1 MWANARAGASS
12 THNAHTAHA
21 TTPKANTGAITMMS
35 GATLPPEIRGA
46 KNTPTVMAAKTMPH
60 NSGSTAMLSRPRNP
74 VSTTRRSARV
84 QGRRMSVFARSSAL
98 SRLGRMPWMI
108 FVVSIMLLVLFPGYV
123 GAAPRLHGVV
133 LAVTPKTG
141 QAIVRHDAF
150 GSMPAMTMPFRIV
163 PRERAA
169 QLQAGA
175 TIDATVDTK
184 TEPWTLSNV
193 TSTSAQPLT
202 DDTTP
207 LRRVTRLNKGDVVPD
222 TPFVDQTG
230 KPFRLSQLRGQD
242 VVLSFIYTRCADAR
256 MCPLI
261 SAKFAQ
267 LQRLAGKRSLHLVEV
282 TLDPAFDRPPVLA
295 RYAQAYGAD
304 PKRWSLVVGD
314 AEPTLNFAAQFGI
327 TAFPDPAV
335 GIIHAENTV
344 QIDRQGRIAAM
355 NTDTAWL
362 PSGVLADVD
371 ARNGAPS
378 NPLARLNLWL
388 SNGFVSVCGNSVAG
402 FSGLADLA
410 VVLVILSALAY
421 LVYRVARKIFLEST

>member
-1 MWANARAGASS
+1 
-12 THNAHTAHA
+12 
-21 TTPKANTGAITMMS
+21 
-35 GATLPPEIRGA
+35 
-46 KNTPTVMAAKTMPH
+46 
-60 NSGSTAMLSRPRNP
+60 
-74 VSTTRRSARV
+74 
-84 QGRRMSVFARSSAL
+84 
-98 SRLGRMPWMI
+98 MI
-108 FVVSIMLLVLFPGYV
+108 FVVSIMLVLVLFPGIA
-123 GAAPRLHGVV
+123 GAAPRLHGVI

-150 GSMPAMTMPFRIV
+150 ASMPAMTMPFRIV

-175 TIDATVDTK
+175 TIDADVDTK

-193 TSTSAQPLT
+193 TSTAAQTLT
-202 DDTTP
+202 EDASP
-207 LRRVTRLNKGDVVPD
+207 LRRVTRLKIGDAVPD
-222 TPFVDQTG
+222 TPFVDQNG
-230 KPFRLSQLRGQD
+230 APFRLSQLRGQD

-261 SAKFAQ
+261 SGKFGE
-267 LQRLAGKRSLHLVEV
+267 LQRTAGKRSLHLVEV

-295 RYAQAYGAD
+295 RYGKMFGAD
-304 PKRWSLVVGD
+304 VQRWSLVVGD
-314 AEPTLNFAAQFGI
+314 AEPTLDFAAQFGI
-327 TAFPDPAV
+327 IAFPDPAV

-344 QIDRQGRIAAM
+344 QIDRQGRVAAM

-362 PSGVLADVD
+362 PGGMLADID

-388 SNGFVSVCGNSVAG
+388 SNGFVSLCGNSVAG

-410 VVLVILSALAY
+410 IVLVILAALAY
-421 LVYRVARKIFLEST
+421 LAYRIARKIFLEST

>member
-1 MWANARAGASS
+1 
-12 THNAHTAHA
+12 
-21 TTPKANTGAITMMS
+21 
-35 GATLPPEIRGA
+35 
-46 KNTPTVMAAKTMPH
+46 
-60 NSGSTAMLSRPRNP
+60 
-74 VSTTRRSARV
+74 
-84 QGRRMSVFARSSAL
+84 
-98 SRLGRMPWMI
+98 MI
-108 FVVSIMLLVLFPGYV
+108 FVVSIMLLVLFPGSA
-123 GAAPRLHGVV
+123 GAATRISSVAPPRLHGVV
-133 LAVTPKTG
+133 LAVTPNTG

-163 PRERAA
+163 PRVRAA
-169 QLQAGA
+169 QLQPGA
-175 TIDATVDTK
+175 TIDANVDTA
-184 TEPWTLSNV
+184 TEPWTLSDV
-193 TSTSAQPLT
+193 TSTSAQQLT

-207 LRRVTRLNKGDVVPD
+207 LRRVTPLHVGDAVPD

-230 KPFRLSQLRGQD
+230 KPFRFSQLRGQD

-261 SAKFAQ
+261 SGKFAR
-267 LQRLAGKRSLHLVEV
+267 LQELAGKRSLHLVEV

-295 RYAQAYGAD
+295 RYGQAYRAD

-314 AEPTLNFAAQFGI
+314 AEPTLDFAAQFGI

-344 QIDRQGRIAAM
+344 LVDRRGRIAAM
-355 NTDTAWL
+355 NTGNDWL
-362 PSGVLADVD
+362 PSGMLADVD

-388 SNGFVSVCGNSVAG
+388 SNGFVALCGNSVAG

-410 VVLVILSALAY
+410 IVVVILSALGY
-421 LVYRVARKIFLEST
+421 LVYRVARKIFLESP